1 MYIYSRITHFKS
13 YMLWQKIINGQL
25 SGVLGALVAVRTK
38 NGPVLRSAPRKRN
51 RWSLKQKQTWKRFS
65 ALTNLWNTFKYTSLQ
80 KIWKI
85 ADQGGRGINLFIQT
99 NMPAFGTEGELLEIG
114 RLHFSAGKLPLPHY
128 FTAVKRNPR
137 EINVSWDPAP
147 QPGEGRG
154 EDLLVMQVVKD
165 ESFSYRI
172 NTVVQRKTGS
182 AVLQLPPEFE
192 NSPCVY
198 LSFANEKREMYS
210 ADQYFGLIDNG

>member
-1 MYIYSRITHFKS
+1 MA
-13 YMLWQKIINGQL
+13 KIINGQL
-25 SGVLGALVAVRTK
+25 TGLLGAIVAVRMK
-38 NGPVLRSAPRKRN
+38 NVSVLRSAPRERKQ
-51 RWSLKQKQTWKRFS
+51 WSFKQHQTWKRFT
-65 ALTNLWNTFKYTSLQ
+65 ALTNLWNTFKYTSLH

-85 ADQGGRGINLFIQT
+85 ADRGGRGINLFIQT

-128 FTAVKRNPR
+128 FTAVKSNPG

-165 ESFSYRI
+165 EKFSYRI
-172 NTVVQRKTGS
+172 STGVQRKTGS
-182 AVLQLPPEFE
+182 AVLQLPLGLE
-192 NSPCVY
+192 NSQGVY
-198 LSFANEKREMYS
+198 LSFANEKKEMYS
-210 ADQYFGLIDNG
+210 ADQYFELIDNG